1 MAKENQAQSFKVS
14 GSFKAPLSGNSYEK
28 VRPLHKVAG
37 YTTIFS
43 ALIHGL
49 ISVIAYH
56 EHGHIDKFKH
66 PENVAGLIA
75 GFCLL
80 IMGISSMRWFVRRN
94 YEGLHRT
101 DFAESTIKI
110 NIFIACLWF
119 TDRLFRLAKTC
130 WNFVGNYAILTPMAD
145 GAVRVKLRRS
155 LACHPGSHAF
165 LWIPSIRLLETHP
178 FTLISNSPSEFLI
191 REYDGFTSS
200 LFKAARENPG
210 KAWRCS
216 VDGGYGQVPDFKRFD
231 RVVLVAGG
239 SGATFTFSIASSI
252 VRERK
257 ARGTTVQIDFI
268 WVVRYA
274 DCLNWFAE
282 ELKELRETPFVN
294 LIIYVTR
301 NNVISEDASIP
312 EMIEANGSENIAS
325 SVIGDIEKG
334 QKENDKEAFPAPEF
348 RKGRPDI
355 PYLLTECLSRCS
367 IEDRVGVG
375 ACGPSDLLDYVREG
389 VSRKAYDHGP
399 SIAFHYEVNPSSS
412 SQHSVRLFTDSRLGL
427 PLVKWK
433 FTNRDQNIPLGSFR
447 VCGLV
452 LRAEVHATVTGTA
465 KSL

>member
-1 MAKENQAQSFKVS
+1 
-14 GSFKAPLSGNSYEK
+14 
-28 VRPLHKVAG
+28 
-37 YTTIFS
+37 
-43 ALIHGL
+43 
-49 ISVIAYH
+49 
-56 EHGHIDKFKH
+56 
-66 PENVAGLIA
+66 
-75 GFCLL
+75 
-80 IMGISSMRWFVRRN
+80 
-94 YEGLHRT
+94 
-101 DFAESTIKI
+101 
-110 NIFIACLWF
+110 
-119 TDRLFRLAKTC
+119 
-130 WNFVGNYAILTPMAD
+130 
-145 GAVRVKLRRS
+145 
-155 LACHPGSHAF
+155 
-165 LWIPSIRLLETHP
+165 
-178 FTLISNSPSEFLI
+178 
-191 REYDGFTSS
+191 
-200 LFKAARENPG
+200 
-210 KAWRCS
+210 
-216 VDGGYGQVPDFKRFD
+216 
-231 RVVLVAGG
+231 
-239 SGATFTFSIASSI
+239 
-252 VRERK
+252 
-257 ARGTTVQIDFI
+257 
-268 WVVRYA
+268 
-274 DCLNWFAE
+274 LNWFAE